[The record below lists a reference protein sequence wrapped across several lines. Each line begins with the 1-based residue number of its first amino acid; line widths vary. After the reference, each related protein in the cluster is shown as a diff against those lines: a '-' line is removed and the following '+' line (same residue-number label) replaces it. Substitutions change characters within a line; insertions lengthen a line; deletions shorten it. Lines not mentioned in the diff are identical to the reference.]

1 MRAKPFPKCARKVG
15 PRMLEELERPET
27 QELQEH
33 LIIPRL
39 EIAPPSPLFVENDQR
54 QRRRMVIA
62 LVVLLIAL
70 GLVLIKDR
78 DFWFPAS
85 DVADSEAIEDSTA
98 ESVDEP
104 AATATTG
111 ASTVVTPAAPKVRK
125 KAHPAPVTVAKA
137 APPTVPSAPAVTAS
151 RAVLPPLRVEVVA
164 GDQRQMVKPGN
175 TSVKVELQAGTPPMP
190 TSEVNRAGTEMASA
204 AKPVTTAGDRVS
216 MSTDTRQAVT
226 RPVRPEYPLL
236 ARQMKVQGAVVLLVL
251 IDKDGSIQN
260 LQVES
265 GPAILADAAREAV
278 KQWRF
283 KPYFQDGQPTET
295 EARVTVDFTI
305 RAN

>member
-1 MRAKPFPKCARKVG
+1 MRAKPFPERARKAG
-15 PRMLEELERPET
+15 PRMLEQLERQET
-27 QELQEH
+27 QEQLV
-33 LIIPRL
+33 IPRL
-39 EIAPPSPLFVENDQR
+39 EIAALPAPMVVENDQR

-78 DFWFPAS
+78 DFWFPAT
-85 DVADSEAIEDSTA
+85 DVADSEAVEDSTA
-98 ESVDEP
+98 EPANEP
-104 AATATTG
+104 AATSTGTPVASLPTAPRSKKKGHATPV
-111 ASTVVTPAAPKVRK
+111 AVAK
-125 KAHPAPVTVAKA
+125 PAPPAVS
-137 APPTVPSAPAVTAS
+137 SAPAVTAS

-164 GDQRQMVKPGN
+164 NDQRQLVRPGN
-175 TSVKVELQAGTPPMP
+175 PSVKVELRGGTPPMP
-190 TSEVNRAGTEMASA
+190 VSEPSRVAAENTSA
-204 AKPVTTAGDRVS
+204 AKPAVSPAGDRVS
-216 MSTDTRQAVT
+216 MSTDTQHAVS

-260 LQVES
+260 LQIES

-283 KPYFQDGQPTET
+283 KPYLQDGQPIET
-295 EARVTVDFTI
+295 QARVTVDFTI
-305 RAN
+305 LAN